1 MGLNLINRQKNYVL
15 GIWEINENLEVA
27 LLTYNSS
34 IPNKFTSPKR
44 KLEYI
49 CTRLLLK
56 EIDENL
62 SISYNEFGA
71 PILNDNRNISISHS
85 NNLVAIIV
93 SEKKVAIDVEK
104 INDRAYKIKE
114 KFLSNNDIFFENEIN
129 TTLAWSAKETVFKL
143 YQKGNIDFKE
153 DIIIKKID
161 TEKKQIMVMFKKKN
175 LVLNYQELN
184 NHFLVYVCI

>member
-62 SISYNEFGA
+62 NISYNEFGA

-85 NNLVAIIV
+85 NNLAAIIV
-93 SEKKVAIDVEK
+93 SEKKVAIDLEK
-104 INDRAYKIKE
+104 INDRAHKIKE

-143 YQKGNIDFKE
+143 HQKGNIDFKE
-153 DIIIKKID
+153 DVIIQKID
-161 TEKKQIMVMFKKKN
+161 AEKKQIMVMFKKKN